1 MNFKNLVESKYAI
14 IADTM
19 TRESLLRDFDRARK
33 DENFHEYLWGM
44 HTEVGHGETEDWE
57 PMDEDFE
64 SVLGDLDK
72 KFEEFRKLFK
82 PTFESGKLII
92 WREIVANKINT
103 KHVGASWSWSKE
115 GAHSYWGKAGKSI
128 VLKAAVSKEA
138 IDLSTT
144 IACGLYGEIDAEKEI
159 RLKDGAKIQLLEP
172 STQLVTAVTYPKP
185 KMVAGRK
192 PVLGKSGQQLL
203 ETKFSE
209 FNRKYFNSALKPI
222 PIVIKKIEGLVG
234 GTFSVTN
241 YKPLITIQERQGAED
256 RLDSLLH
263 EMVHYWVW
271 VTYGVEEDDH
281 GPVFSKKYKQILN
294 GTRGNAL
301 ADHKIPVKWVP
312 AKNLKKYLKHT
323 DIDSM
328 PFGSLEYSGKEYTD
342 LLQKGWDENSPLILK
357 GGKILDGNHRLLS
370 ALQIDPNFKVPVI
383 DWSRG

>member
-1 MNFKNLVESKYAI
+1 MKFKALVEAKYAI
-14 IADTM
+14 IAETM

-33 DENFHEYLWGM
+33 DENFHESLWDM

-64 SVLGDLDK
+64 SVHGDLDK
-72 KFEEFRKLFK
+72 KFEEFKKSFK
-82 PTFESGKLII
+82 PKFENGKLVI
-92 WREIVANKINT
+92 WRAIVASKINME
-103 KHVGASWSWSKE
+103 HVGTSWSWLKE
-115 GAHSYWGKAGKSI
+115 GAQSYWGKAGKSI
-128 VLKAAVSKEA
+128 VLKAAVSKED
-138 IDLSTT
+138 IDLTTT

-172 STQLVTAVTYPKP
+172 SIQMATAITYFKP
-185 KMVAGRK
+185 EVAVGRK
-192 PVLGKSGQQLL
+192 LLIGKSGQQLL

-281 GPVFSKKYKQILN
+281 GPVFSKKNKQILN

-312 AKNLKKYLKHT
+312 AKTLKKYLKHT
-323 DIDSM
+323 DLNSM
-328 PFGSLEYSGKEYTD
+328 PFGSQEFSEKEYAE
-342 LLQKGWDENSPLILK
+342 LLQKGWDEKFPLVIK
-357 GGKILDGNHRLLS
+357 NGKILDGNHRLLI
-370 ALQIDPNFKVPVI
+370 ALQIDPDFKVPVI
-383 DWSRG
+383 DWS